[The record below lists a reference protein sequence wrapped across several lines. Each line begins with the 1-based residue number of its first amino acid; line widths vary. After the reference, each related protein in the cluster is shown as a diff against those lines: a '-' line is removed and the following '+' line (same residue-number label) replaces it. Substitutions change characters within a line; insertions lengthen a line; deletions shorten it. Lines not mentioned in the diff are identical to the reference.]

1 MEDFPSLRM
10 AQVHT
15 GLLIYVLLMI
25 GVLGSNGFER
35 GTLEK
40 MGTVV
45 PRFGTKF
52 GLNWGL
58 PSGNLT

>member
-1 MEDFPSLRM
+1 MVAHGAGAHGFADLRF
-10 AQVHT
+10 ADD
-15 GLLIYVLLMI
+15 

-52 GLNWGL
+52 GLNRGL